1 MNADI
6 TCQIAAINTGL
17 LGAIPPAS
25 RRLLWDYPKGSLA
38 LPHTCVPRTPLE
50 APEQGEFERAWRCA
64 EGYAE
69 R

>member
-1 MNADI
+1 MNAEMAS
-6 TCQIAAINTGL
+6 QIAAINTGV

-25 RRLLWDYPKGSLA
+25 QRLFWDYPKGSLA
-38 LPHTCVPRTPLE
+38 LPETGLPRSPLE
-50 APEQGEFERAWRCA
+50 ALEQGDFERVWRCA